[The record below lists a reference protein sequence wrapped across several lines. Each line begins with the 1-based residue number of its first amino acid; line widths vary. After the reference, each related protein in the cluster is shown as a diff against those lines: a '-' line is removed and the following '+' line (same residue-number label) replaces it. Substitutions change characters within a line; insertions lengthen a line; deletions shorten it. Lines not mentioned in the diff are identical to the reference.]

1 MHQSNICPGGASV
14 ELLRGYRHRMRDGV
28 PLPGLSPPDVVS
40 QLAHRVLGPLLADRV
55 RLVLDYHGLTGQPA
69 GTLRGIATRHGVSTV
84 TVSTH
89 VRAVRAAGAR
99 LPIPPAVI
107 TAATRRSAPSDD
119 HLSRVR
125 IARTL
130 GLPVPSPWRPAP
142 MPRDDAVPSS
152 ALRVARV
159 AARVLAAVGPL
170 EDDTLLAA
178 VTRSRRFRH
187 RTPLTATSLAAA
199 LSALGAVRG
208 PDGRWSAPP
217 GLITPDRYQVIVTGA
232 AGRELTRTQ
241 MIEVL
246 ITAGYSRSSATG
258 RMSSSHPLFT
268 RVAPDRY
275 RVISRS
281 RPEGAGDP
289 VAPSPGGRVLRKAE
303 PPVSRW

>member
-1 MHQSNICPGGASV
+1 MGTVTVCVMASPSRDCPHPTSCRSSRTGCS
-14 ELLRGYRHRMRDGV
+14 D
-28 PLPGLSPPDVVS
+28 PCSP
-40 QLAHRVLGPLLADRV
+40 AGW

-187 RTPLTATSLAAA
+187 RTPL
-199 LSALGAVRG
+199 
-208 PDGRWSAPP
+208 
-217 GLITPDRYQVIVTGA
+217 I
-232 AGRELTRTQ
+232 
-241 MIEVL
+241 
-246 ITAGYSRSSATG
+246 
-258 RMSSSHPLFT
+258 
-268 RVAPDRY
+268 
-275 RVISRS
+275 
-281 RPEGAGDP
+281 
-289 VAPSPGGRVLRKAE
+289 
-303 PPVSRW
+303 